1 MGFFKWLKSKTV
13 TEEIIFDGDNLYEKI
28 KTDSENDLQKMYEPL
43 DKELIEQA
51 IIEDKV
57 NNTFDEK
64 KSSVEHICEQ
74 MVICEQRIESAK
86 KELEAANGYIND
98 IIAIE
103 NMDEPIKGNVEYYAR
118 RIITLREDK
127 KSLKQHSTKIP
138 ESKYIYMQRHED
150 EIKDILKEMY
160 DDEQESQR
168 LKTDMHHIEGEK
180 IGLKQEKKEAL
191 AKLNT
196 IKSLTKIGAI
206 TAGAI
211 LAMLVWAQFNSRND
225 YIMWIYMVVILTLV
239 GGTIIVA
246 NHQETVSFLRLT
258 ERKLNK
264 AIGLLNKYKLLYVN
278 VQSRL
283 EYKYEAHGV
292 KHSHE
297 LNDLWR
303 LYLNAKKEHDAFC
316 INSDN
321 TYKSI
326 EGLIMELDKMNLYD
340 SSVWPS
346 QVDAIVD
353 GKNMMQIRHTLNV
366 RRQKLKE
373 SITFNTTTLEN
384 CKKRIENLIEKNPII
399 AKDIIAILERYENQ

>member
-13 TEEIIFDGDNLYEKI
+13 TEEIIFDGENLYEKI

-51 IIEDKV
+51 IIEDRV

-64 KSSVEHICEQ
+64 KTSVEHICEQ

-86 KELEAANGYIND
+86 KELDAVNGYIND

-168 LKTDMHHIEGEK
+168 LKTDLHHIEGEK

-206 TAGAI
+206 AASAI
-211 LAMLVWAQFNSRND
+211 LAMLVWAQFNSRTD

-292 KHSHE
+292 KSSHE

-303 LYLNAKKEHDAFC
+303 LFINAKKEHEAFHL
-316 INSDN
+316 NSDN
-321 TYKSI
+321 TFKSV
-326 EGLIMELDKMNLYD
+326 EGLITELDKLKLYD

-353 GKNMMQIRHTLNV
+353 GREMAQIRQTLNV
-366 RRQKLKE
+366 RRQKLKQ
-373 SITFNTTTLEN
+373 SINFNTNTLEN
-384 CKKRIENLIEKNPII
+384 CKARIESLIEKNPII
-399 AKDIIAILERYENQ
+399 AKDIIAIIEKYENR

>member
-13 TEEIIFDGDNLYEKI
+13 TEEIIFEGENLYEKI
-28 KTDSENDLQKMYEPL
+28 KTDSENDLEKMYEPL
-43 DKELIEQA
+43 DKDLIEQA
-51 IIEDKV
+51 ITEDRV

-74 MVICEQRIESAK
+74 MVICEKRIDSAK
-86 KELEAANGYIND
+86 KEFDAVNGYIND
-98 IIAIE
+98 ILAIE

-168 LKTDMHHIEGEK
+168 LKTDLHHIEGEK
-180 IGLKQEKKEAL
+180 VGLKQEKKESI

-196 IKSLTKIGAI
+196 IRTLAKIGAI
-206 TAGAI
+206 TAGLI
-211 LAMLVWAQFNSRND
+211 LAALVWAQFNSKTD
-225 YIMWIYMVVILTLV
+225 FTMWIYIVVILTLV
-239 GGTIIVA
+239 GGTILVA
-246 NHQETVSFLRLT
+246 NHQDTVKFLRLT

-283 EYKYEAHGV
+283 EYKYEVHGV
-292 KHSHE
+292 KNSHE

-303 LYLNAKKEHDAFC
+303 LYLNAKKEHEAFC
-316 INSDN
+316 LNSDN
-321 TYKSI
+321 TYKSV
-326 EGLIMELDKMNLYD
+326 EGLIMELDKLNLYD

-353 GKNMMQIRHTLNV
+353 GRNMMQIRHTLNV

-384 CKKRIENLIEKNPII
+384 CKARIQNLIDKNPVI